1 MERKR
6 KKLLIPK
13 TDIVFQALFGTKG
26 NERIL
31 EGFLTEILDSKVE
44 NISLDANQ
52 VLVREIPED
61 KLGILDLIANIG
73 DKTTVNIEVQLINP
87 YNMPERILYYWA
99 KVYGSQ
105 IKSGESYNLLKKT
118 ISILIIDYELPE
130 LKTFKDAHTE
140 WKLLEKRNTKVIVFK
155 NLEIH
160 ILEIPK
166 WIKNQNET
174 KEGLGNWIEFL
185 TNPESERV
193 KMSAMK
199 NIKLKEAC
207 EKLEYISENE
217 QIRRE
222 IEFRRKIMM
231 DERNR
236 NRVLAEIKNKL
247 DAEKSALD
255 ERANALDVEK
265 GALAEKENALA
276 EKKNKIDEEK
286 NKIDEV
292 RKKLVEG
299 FLLIN
304 TPIEKIIEYTGL
316 AKEEILEIKNKKE

>member
-1 MERKR
+1 M
-6 KKLLIPK
+6 
-13 TDIVFQALFGTKG
+13 
-26 NERIL
+26 
-31 EGFLTEILDSKVE
+31 
-44 NISLDANQ
+44 
-52 VLVREIPED
+52 
-61 KLGILDLIANIG
+61 
-73 DKTTVNIEVQLINP
+73 
-87 YNMPERILYYWA
+87 
-99 KVYGSQ
+99 
-105 IKSGESYNLLKKT
+105 
-118 ISILIIDYELPE
+118 
-130 LKTFKDAHTE
+130 
-140 WKLLEKRNTKVIVFK
+140 FK

-255 ERANALDVEK
+255 KRANALDKRTNALDAEK
-265 GALAEKENALA
+265 NALAEKE
-276 EKKNKIDEEK
+276 